1 MKKFYLLAA
10 AAATLMGVAC
20 NKNIDTPELSVPDMQ
35 AGKALVALRVAPG
48 SNKAQTRAAGDAVA
62 DTQAERTINTL
73 DVFYINHATKLID
86 SYAGTFTQDANA
98 ADGATI
104 VNAVKVTNVPMDIWV
119 IANAP
124 AALKESILDEASLKS
139 AVSAFTQ
146 NTADNLVMVGYKENV
161 NLPVIQATTRE
172 GKEYKLVDGIVL
184 ERMVNKVTVGK
195 IVKAFRAPALQAA
208 TVSVEGMYIV
218 NAVKEARYTAKIE
231 GADAVPA
238 AAVASYFN
246 TDVPFEQNE
255 LITFDAD
262 PTAALEVTAN
272 GTDLN
277 KSFYFYPNPAVEA
290 NAVSENDFV
299 TKLVLK
305 VRIGQKF
312 YWYPIGIVQNAADAR
327 NLVYQIDTIT
337 LRGLGNDPDQP
348 HKPNDYIDEANV
360 EVQLTVKDW
369 VAADLGGSFNDWMV
383 E

>member
-10 AAATLMGVAC
+10 VAATLMSVASC
-20 NKNIDTPELSVPDMQ
+20 NKNIETPEIAVPDSV
-35 AGKALVALRVAPG
+35 AEKAMVSLRVAPG
-48 SNKAQTRAAGDAVA
+48 SNRAQTRAAGDAVA

-124 AALKESILDEASLKS
+124 ASLKASILDEASLKS

-146 NTADNLVMVGYKENV
+146 NTANNLVMVGYKENV
-161 NLPVIQATTRE
+161 NLPAIQPTTRE

-218 NAVKEARYTAKIE
+218 NATKEARYTAKIE
-231 GADAVPA
+231 GRDAVPTA
-238 AAVASYFN
+238 AAASYFN
-246 TDVPFEQNE
+246 TDVPFEENE
-255 LITFDAD
+255 LISFTA
-262 PTAALEVTAN
+262 PTAGVEVTAE
-272 GTDLN
+272 GADLN
-277 KSFYFYPNPAVEA
+277 KAFYFYPNPAVEA

-369 VAADLGGSFNDWMV
+369 VSADLGGSFNDWMV